1 MADASKEYTEFST
14 YEGRYQFKVLS
25 FGLCNEPSTFQ
36 RLMECVL
43 RGLNW
48 QICLI
53 YTYDVIIFSKTFE
66 EHLQHLQRI
75 LGVDNIKEKY
85 QKNLFSVASAIIEV
99 AKEMKAKNS
108 KEELAKIMLLLV
120 ADSDVEEAD
129 HHKVII
135 SKLTN

>member
-1 MADASKEYTEFST
+1 MADASKEYTAFTT
-14 YEGRYQFKVLS
+14 YEGLYQFKVLS
-25 FGLCNEPSTFQ
+25 FGLCNAPSTFQ

-53 YTYDVIIFSKTFE
+53 YTYDIIIFSKTFE

-120 ADSDVEEAD
+120 TDSDVEEAD